1 MMVQKK
7 SSLLNNI
14 LYFRTEHK
22 KLFFLAMYPSV
33 YTLFFT
39 TNSPVEICIC
49 TFSFRKVSL
58 VYLPPSF
65 SYTIFSL
72 TLCATVLVVVSFF
85 FVMCIRRTKKSF
97 THKKERVFSA
107 LHKFRLLDHWYLF
120 FPPPPPPSS
129 LSFSLSLQSSEVSTM
144 LFLLLLLLLSSTPQR
159 PKAREFFVF
168 SFLCALL
175 FFRIF

>member
-1 MMVQKK
+1 MYIYFYMHFFFSK
-7 SSLLNNI
+7 SISRL
-14 LYFRTEHK
+14 FTT
-22 KLFFLAMYPSV
+22 LFFLHYFLSDTM
-33 YTLFFT
+33 
-39 TNSPVEICIC
+39 
-49 TFSFRKVSL
+49 
-58 VYLPPSF
+58 
-65 SYTIFSL
+65 
-72 TLCATVLVVVSFF
+72 CATVTCGGELF

-120 FPPPPPPSS
+120 FPPPPSS
-129 LSFSLSLQSSEVSTM
+129 LSFSLSSQSSEVSTM